1 MTVAMI
7 DLEEVRF
14 LRAQGASHDEI
25 ARQLGVTTDGIRTA
39 IRRHSASGRG
49 ICAECGTDAGLNADG
64 LVHSHGWVAGKDGNC
79 PGSHRAPLDLEQAL
93 PADDEYEAPAEPDIV
108 DHWSERAACRSEDP
122 EMFFSNDSRDA
133 KRVCRRCPVQAEC
146 LESSAE
152 LAGGWGV
159 WGGLT
164 DRERRN
170 HWRAVARRRAG

>member
-1 MTVAMI
+1 MQQSV

-25 ARQLGVTTDGIRTA
+25 ARQLGVTTDGIRAA
-39 IRRHSASGRG
+39 IRRHTVSGRG
-49 ICAECGTDAGLNADG
+49 ICSVCGADAGVNGDG
-64 LVHSHGWVAGKDGNC
+64 LVRVHGWVAGEDGNC
-79 PGSHRAPLDLEQAL
+79 VGSHRDPLDLEQGM
-93 PADDEYEAPAEPDIV
+93 PEAEEPEIPSSDP
-108 DHWSERAACRSEDP
+108 DAHHWSDRAACRGEDP
-122 EMFFSNDSRDA
+122 EMFFSTDSRDA

-146 LESSAE
+146 LESSAD

-170 HWRAVARRRAG
+170 HWRAVARRRTA